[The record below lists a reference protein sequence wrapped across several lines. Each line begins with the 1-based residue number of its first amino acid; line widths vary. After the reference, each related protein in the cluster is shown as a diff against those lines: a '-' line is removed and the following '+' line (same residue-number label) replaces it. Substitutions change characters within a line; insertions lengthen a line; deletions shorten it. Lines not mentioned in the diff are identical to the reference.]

1 MIWQALWEQ
10 AAGLYQWKEHG
21 RGSGLSATEYYTVAL
36 KTYTT
41 VMRPGIFRKM
51 KANITLPASVVEA
64 KLLEAN
70 PKLSQNQIT
79 ITCQAHKTQEVRIC
93 LSKDMKLVKCGY
105 DVAQDCTLRDAEMG
119 RMRYPAL

>member
-21 RGSGLSATEYYTVAL
+21 RGSGLSATEYYTVVL
-36 KTYTT
+36 KAYTT

-51 KANITLPASVVEA
+51 
-64 KLLEAN
+64 EAN
-70 PKLSQNQIT
+70 PKLLQNQIT
-79 ITCQAHKTQEVRIC
+79 ITCQSHKTQEVRIC
-93 LSKDMKLVKCGY
+93 LSKDMKWVKCDY